1 MIDPKTRILC
11 VDDSEMN
18 RHKLTDQN
26 KLFHPE
32 MKVIYMS
39 GYTDNVIVH
48 HGVLEKGLNFF
59 QKPFTIDGL
68 VRKVREVLDKGSDP
82 SA

>member
-11 VDDSEMN
+11 VDDPKMN

-59 QKPFTIDGL
+59 PETFYHRWAGK
-68 VRKVREVLDKGSDP
+68 KSSGSIGQGF
-82 SA
+82 

>member
-11 VDDSEMN
+11 VDDPEMN
-18 RHKLTDQN
+18 PHKLTDQN

-39 GYTDNVIVH
+39 GYTDM
-48 HGVLEKGLNFF
+48 
-59 QKPFTIDGL
+59 
-68 VRKVREVLDKGSDP
+68 VR
-82 SA
+82 